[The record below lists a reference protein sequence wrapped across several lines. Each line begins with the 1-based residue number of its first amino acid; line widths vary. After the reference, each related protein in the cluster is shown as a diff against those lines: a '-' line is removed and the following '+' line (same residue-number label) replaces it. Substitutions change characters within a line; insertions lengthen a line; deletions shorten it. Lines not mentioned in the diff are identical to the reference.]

1 LIRSDRK
8 RDLNLVARSVEEEE
22 EEEEEDQST
31 KLTDEVSPLL

>member
-22 EEEEEDQST
+22 EEEEDQST